1 LKLVMF
7 DMDGTLI
14 DTQALIAEHMA
25 TTFAE
30 AGLDVPTPGQVRRII
45 GLSLPKA
52 MLQLLG
58 RQDIDLAN
66 ELAERYRA
74 HYRASLVSAEGR
86 EGLFPGAREALDL
99 LKAQPETILGIAT
112 GKGLSGVHRLTELHG
127 IAGHF
132 STLQTPDHNPSKPH
146 PGMMLRAMEEIGVGK
161 HETVIIGDTT
171 FDMEMGKAAG
181 TKTIGVTWG
190 YHHRDELRGA
200 GADML
205 IDDYAELCGAI
216 DHVLETKNA

>member
-1 LKLVMF
+1 MRLVMF

-14 DTQALIAEHMA
+14 DTQALIVEHMT

-30 AGLDVPTPGQVRRII
+30 AGLDVPTPAQVRQII

-58 RQDIDLAN
+58 SQDIDLAN
-66 ELAERYRA
+66 ELSERYRS
-74 HYRASLVSAEGR
+74 HYRESVVSAEGR
-86 EGLFPGAREALDL
+86 EGLFPGAREALDTL
-99 LKAQPETILGIAT
+99 RAQPETVLGIAT
-112 GKGLSGVHRLTELHG
+112 GKGLNGVHRLTQLHG

-146 PGMMLRAMEEIGVGK
+146 PGMMLQAMAETGATAL
-161 HETVIIGDTT
+161 ETVIIGDTT
-171 FDMEMGKAAG
+171 YDMEMGKAAG

-190 YHHRDELRGA
+190 YHHADQLVAA
-200 GADML
+200 GADVL
-205 IDDYAELCGAI
+205 IDTYSELCGAI
-216 DHVLETKNA
+216 DRVLETSHA

>member
-1 LKLVMF
+1 MF

-14 DTQALIAEHMA
+14 DTQALITEHMA

-30 AGLDVPTPGQVRRII
+30 AGLPVPTPAQSRRVI

-58 RQDIDLAN
+58 TQDVDLAN

-86 EGLFPGAREALDL
+86 EGLFPGAREALDQ
-99 LKAQPETILGIAT
+99 LKAQSQTILGIAT
-112 GKGLSGVHRLTELHG
+112 GKGLSGVRRLTQLHG
-127 IAGHF
+127 IAAHF

-146 PGMMLRAMEEIGVGK
+146 PGMMLRAMAETGAEPNQ
-161 HETVIIGDTT
+161 TVIIGDTT

-181 TKTIGVTWG
+181 AKTIGVSWG
-190 YHHRDELRGA
+190 YHDPDELRGA
-200 GADML
+200 GADVL
-205 IDDYAELCGAI
+205 VDDYSELCDAI
-216 DHVLETKNA
+216 DRVLETNHA

>member
-1 LKLVMF
+1 MKLVMF

-25 TTFAE
+25 RTFAG
-30 AGLDVPTPGQVRRII
+30 AGLEPPSIEQSRRVI
-45 GLSLPKA
+45 GLSLANAIAK
-52 MLQLLG
+52 LLG
-58 RQDIDLAN
+58 SEDMDYAER
-66 ELAERYRA
+66 LAEEYRA

-86 EGLFPGAREALDL
+86 EGLFPGAREALDIL
-99 LKAQPETILGIAT
+99 RARPDIVLGIAT
-112 GKGLSGVHRLTELHG
+112 GKGLAGVHRLTELHG

-146 PGMMLRAMEEIGVGK
+146 PGMMIRAMDEIGAT
-161 HETVIIGDTT
+161 EDDTVIIGDTT

-190 YHHRDELRGA
+190 YHEPGELRDA
-200 GADML
+200 GADIL
-205 IDDYAELCGAI
+205 VDRYADLPAAI
-216 DHVLETKNA
+216 DQVLGS

>member
-1 LKLVMF
+1 MF

-14 DTQALIAEHMA
+14 DTQALIVEHMA
-25 TTFAE
+25 TTFVE

-45 GLSLPKA
+45 GLSLPNA
-52 MLQLLG
+52 MLNLLG
-58 RQDIDLAN
+58 SQDIDLASQ
-66 ELAERYRA
+66 LADRYRA

-86 EGLFPGAREALDL
+86 EGLFPGAREALDTL
-99 LKAQPETILGIAT
+99 RLQPGTVLGIAT
-112 GKGLSGVHRLTELHG
+112 GKGLSGVHRLVELHG
-127 IAGHF
+127 IAAHF

-146 PGMMLRAMEEIGVGK
+146 PDMMLRAMDEIGAAK

-200 GADML
+200 GADIL
-205 IDDYAELCGAI
+205 INDYAELGAAI
-216 DHVLETKNA
+216 DHVLEAKNA